1 MVVIETPDA
10 VDVQGD
16 PGGLGET
23 LKAVRD
29 HLAAELAKELALE
42 TQFDDSVRAVG
53 EVNHSAREG
62 FVERSIGISV
72 ASETDRGTEGLGEG
86 VSESETNIFSRVV
99 IIDYGE
105 GSWIY

>member
-1 MVVIETPDA
+1 VVVIETPDA
-10 VDVQGD
+10 VDMQSD

-29 HLAAELAKELALE
+29 HLAAELTEELALE
-42 TQFDDSVRAVG
+42 TQLDDSVGAVG
-53 EVNHSAREG
+53 EVNDGAGKG

-86 VSESETNIFSRVV
+86 VSESETNIFRRVV
-99 IIDYGE
+99 VID
-105 GSWIY
+105 